1 MSVTTQ
7 AQLEEWIIESVE
19 GQMVAIGDRLVAEVD
34 ARGLLT
40 AESEGR
46 LLTQLRNAA
55 TAELRAGI
63 RAFNLGRRLPVSPPA
78 ETGELARQA
87 ARARVPLAVLV
98 RVYMVAL
105 GVYWEA
111 ILDAILASG
120 APASIQTEVMRI
132 GTHFLH
138 EFVAQISGL
147 AADEYTDEH
156 DRAVHR
162 RTLRRLATVRDVLAG
177 TASTGAALDYNLGL
191 THCGV
196 VATGAGAEDM
206 LAAVR
211 AAPRV
216 AVLVVPDDETVWAWI
231 GGAVAAIAQAQGALE
246 AVAKENV
253 RVGIGRP
260 QPGLE
265 GFRVTHRQALA
276 AHVLAESLGRP
287 VVRHREFA
295 LETLAGGLGPTA
307 AQFIHDELGPLVG
320 SPIRN
325 QRLLH
330 TLSAYLE
337 AGQSGAA
344 AAARLGISAR
354 TVSHRLHLIED
365 ALGHSVAD
373 RAVEL
378 NTALRL
384 RAVAD
389 EAQDRAKR
397 QA

>member
-40 AESEGR
+40 TESEGR

-63 RAFNLGRRLPVSPPA
+63 RAFNLGRMLPVSPPA

-105 GVYWEA
+105 SVYWEA
-111 ILDAILASG
+111 IFDAILASG
-120 APASIQTEVMRI
+120 APASTQTEVMRI
-132 GTHFLH
+132 GSHFLH

-206 LAAVR
+206 LAAIR
-211 AAPRV
+211 AEPRV
-216 AVLVVPDDETVWAWI
+216 EVLVVPDDETVWAWI

-246 AVAKENV
+246 AAANESV

-276 AHVLAESLGRP
+276 AHALAESLGRP
-287 VVRHREFA
+287 VVRHRQFA
-295 LETLAGGLGPTA
+295 LETLAGGLGPAA

-320 SPIRN
+320 SPVRN
-325 QRLLH
+325 QRLLP
-330 TLSAYLE
+330 TLGAYLE

-354 TVSHRLHLIED
+354 TVSHRLQLIED
-365 ALGHSVAD
+365 ALGHSVAN

-384 RAVAD
+384 RALAD
-389 EAQDRAKR
+389 EAYDPAKR